1 MDGLETMHAMSAR
14 DFALL
19 GIEDVAYV
27 KPVDVDGRTAYAVHA
42 ADGTP
47 MAMLA
52 DRDIAFSTVRQNAL
66 EPVSVH

>member
-1 MDGLETMHAMSAR
+1 MNRTEALYAMSTR

-19 GIEDVAYV
+19 GIEGVAYV
-27 KPVDVDGRTAYAVHA
+27 KVVQVDGRTAFAVHA

-47 MAMLA
+47 MAMLD
-52 DRDIAFSTVRQNAL
+52 DREIAFATIRQHDM